1 MRSVFQWNLGGRSL
15 ELGKRTLIMGIVNVT
30 PDSFSDG
37 GQFLD
42 RDAAVAHAERLLDE
56 GADILDI
63 GGESTRPGARVDVS
77 VAKPPDTRKTTTPNL
92 KVGTPAV
99 SGEEECKRVLPV
111 IAELKKKHP
120 TAVLSVDTYKADVA
134 RAAVGAGAEIV
145 NDVSGFRWDTR
156 MAKTIAELKCGAV
169 LMHMRGRPE
178 EWRTLPPPGDI
189 VLLVKREL
197 KEWAEKA
204 VLAGVRRERIVLD
217 PGFGFGKRFDENY
230 PLLGRFSELQT
241 AGFPLLA
248 GTSRKSFIGR
258 TLGRDG
264 KDVTAGGATVWH
276 AGDAD
281 CSDFEGRA
289 RSADARCEGGSR
301 GGARGG
307 CDSAGA
313 VGGEA
318 PRARR
323 PRYSRQDAGA
333 TFSDYANIAASLF
346 FQINS
351 SMPSRRRGVL
361 VALH

>member
-1 MRSVFQWNLGGRSL
+1 MRSVFQWNLGTRAL

-42 RDAAVAHAERLLDE
+42 RDKAIEHAERLLDE

-63 GGESTRPGARVDVS
+63 GGESTRPGARVD
-77 VAKPPDTRKTTTPNL
+77 AGAPKLAETKPAETKKGQPASLRAA
-92 KVGTPAV
+92 VGPPAV
-99 SGEEECKRVLPV
+99 SAEEELRRVIPV
-111 IAELKKKHP
+111 VAALKKKHP

-134 RAAVGAGAEIV
+134 RAAVDAGAEIV
-145 NDVSGFRWDTR
+145 NDVSGFRWDAR
-156 MAKTIAELKCGAV
+156 MAKTVAELKCGAV

-178 EWRTLPPPGDI
+178 EWRMLPPPGDI

-230 PLLGRFSELQT
+230 PLLGRFNELQT

-258 TLGRDG
+258 TLAREG
-264 KDVTAGGATVWH
+264 KDVP
-276 AGDAD
+276 
-281 CSDFEGRA
+281 SEGRLYGTLATQTALILKGAHILRTHDVKAAVEAA
-289 RSADARCEGGSR
+289 RVADAILQ
-301 GGARGG
+301 AR
-307 CDSAGA
+307 
-313 VGGEA
+313 
-318 PRARR
+318 
-323 PRYSRQDAGA
+323 
-333 TFSDYANIAASLF
+333 
-346 FQINS
+346 
-351 SMPSRRRGVL
+351 
-361 VALH
+361 